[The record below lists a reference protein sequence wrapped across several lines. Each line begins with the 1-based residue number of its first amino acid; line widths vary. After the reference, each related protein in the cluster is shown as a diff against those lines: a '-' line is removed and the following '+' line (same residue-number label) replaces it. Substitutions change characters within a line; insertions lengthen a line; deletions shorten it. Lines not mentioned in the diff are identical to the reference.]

1 MPTRID
7 AGPGDPEA
15 GFRKGVWVM
24 GRFQLY
30 RDRRKEYRW
39 RLRARNNRVIAD
51 SGEGYARKVDC
62 KHGIALVRQMGEV
75 EIYQDR
81 RAAYRWRFPAT
92 NRRIIADSGEG
103 YSRRS
108 NCTRAVSTTRRV
120 AADARLEDRCG
131 GAADFAVGAGEGGAP
146 FAVQFDGSAGG
157 NSDRTAVAYA
167 WDFGERWHWPPPHFG
182 GDGSPSE
189 GCRIGPPSC

>member
-7 AGPGDPEA
+7 AGPGDPEV
-15 GFRKGVWVM
+15 GFSKGVWVM
-24 GRFQLY
+24 GRFQ
-30 RDRRKEYRW
+30 
-39 RLRARNNRVIAD
+39 
-51 SGEGYARKVDC
+51 
-62 KHGIALVRQMGEV
+62 
-75 EIYQDR
+75 
-81 RAAYRWRFPAT
+81 
-92 NRRIIADSGEG
+92 SGEG

-157 NSDRTAVAYA
+157 DSDRTAVAYA